1 MTQEELEKAEHFTA
15 NYYGLDRQMDILQ
28 EECAELIQA
37 VSKIRRYGL
46 SREENLIEEMADVEV
61 MIDQIKILLNI
72 SEDKIRD
79 FKIMKTEREIKR
91 IQGSEKEA

>member
-1 MTQEELEKAEHFTA
+1 MTQEELKEAEYFTA
-15 NYYGLDRQMDILQ
+15 NYYGLDRQMNILQ

-37 VSKIRRYGL
+37 ISKVRRYGL
-46 SREENLIEEMADVEV
+46 SREENLIEEIADVEN

-72 SEDKIRD
+72 SEDQIRD

-91 IQGSEKEA
+91 IQESKKEA